1 MFKRGTHNPADLL
14 TKCLGSAAFGIHRSS
29 LGFQVCE
36 GSLAGLVAVSKRKQV
51 FIEVCCKES
60 SAICQA
66 CQELGLQYIGIS
78 KDMEKRSVFSSLL
91 ETLKQMKP
99 DKVYVHVSSPCT
111 TGSPLRNFSR
121 DDSVTQADVVWFDV
135 FPKVGGYLK
144 LGDHS
149 SFELPWRNAIW
160 NHIMTK
166 RTLSDAKHGYEAG
179 VHLCS
184 TGARTPNGKP
194 IGKVLGFTGT
204 SKLSMMHLRKEFGQC
219 RCTESHASMNE
230 VDWSETAFYNLKLGR
245 AIVKGAIKAMSQ
257 EV

>member
-1 MFKRGTHNPADLL
+1 
-14 TKCLGSAAFGIHRSS
+14 
-29 LGFQVCE
+29 
-36 GSLAGLVAVSKRKQV
+36 
-51 FIEVCCKES
+51 
-60 SAICQA
+60 
-66 CQELGLQYIGIS
+66 
-78 KDMEKRSVFSSLL
+78 MEKRSVFSNLL
-91 ETLKQMKP
+91 ETLKQLKP
-99 DKVYVHVSSPCT
+99 DKVYVHVSSPFT

-166 RTLSDAKHGYEAG
+166 RTLSDAKHEYDAG

-184 TGARTPNGKP
+184 TGAKTPNDKP

-204 SKLSMMHLRKEFGQC
+204 SKLSMMHLGKEFGQC

-230 VDWSETAFYNLKLGR
+230 VDWSETAFSITSNLGEPL
-245 AIVKGAIKAMSQ
+245 
-257 EV
+257 